1 MCGRNGKTHARR
13 CGFCHR

>member
-13 CGFCHR
+13 CGFCYR